1 MSKRKRK
8 DDSSEEEYSTAS
20 SSGSYYSSSSTTP
33 PKKKKSTKKVSKG
46 KSSKKS
52 KGKSSSKSKKSSRS
66 SKKDKKKKTKGKR
79 KRKPEGYP
87 KGVKSAYIFY
97 TNENRPLVK
106 EKHPEIK
113 FGELSKMLGQMW
125 KVTNEEE
132 RKKFVALTLED
143 KVRFEKEV
151 AEYKTKHPDKDSESG
166 SSSSSSSSK
175 KKKKPK
181 KKRKN
186 DPNAPKKPPN
196 SYLIFCNDQ
205 RAKVKEEL
213 EAAGDKTQL
222 SKEMGKRWNALPEDE
237 KRPYVEQAAKLAQD
251 HKVVMEAYKK
261 SKEGGTV
268 QPQPT
273 PTESKDPEKD
283 VAKDT
288 KTPADES
295 SGSYESS
302 SKEASN

>member
-8 DDSSEEEYSTAS
+8 DESSEEEYSTAS
-20 SSGSYYSSSSTTP
+20 SSGSYYSSSSSTP
-33 PKKKKSTKKVSKG
+33 PKKKKSSTKKVSKG

-52 KGKSSSKSKKSSRS
+52 KGKSASKSKKSSKS
-66 SKKDKKKKTKGKR
+66 SKKDKKKKPKGKR
-79 KRKPEGYP
+79 ARKPEGYP

-97 TNENRPLVK
+97 TNEIRPKVK
-106 EKHPEIK
+106 EKNPEIK

-125 KVTNEEE
+125 KVTDEEE
-132 RKKFVALTLED
+132 RKKFVALNLED
-143 KVRFEKEV
+143 KVRYEKEV
-151 AEYKTKHPDKDSESG
+151 AEYKNKHPDKDSESG

-181 KKRKN
+181 KKRKV

-205 RAKVKEEL
+205 RAKVKGEL
-213 EAAGDKTQL
+213 EAANDKTQL
-222 SKEMGKRWNALPEDE
+222 SKEMGKRWNALPDE
-237 KRPYVEQAAKLAQD
+237 EKKPYIEQATKLAQD
-251 HKVVMEAYKK
+251 HKLVVEAYKK
-261 SKEGGTV
+261 SLEGGTV

-283 VAKDT
+283 NAKDT

-302 SKEASN
+302 SN